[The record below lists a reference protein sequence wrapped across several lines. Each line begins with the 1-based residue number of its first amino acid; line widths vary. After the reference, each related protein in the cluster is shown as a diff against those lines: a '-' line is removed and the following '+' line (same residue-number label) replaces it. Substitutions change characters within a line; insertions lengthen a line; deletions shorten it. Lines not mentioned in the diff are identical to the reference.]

1 MNDIILYISA
11 LFSGFAMG
19 GAWLLSSDW
28 RIYRKLKEQNEAAIR
43 AYWNTGTAH
52 AMFVALTKDH
62 CHD

>member
-1 MNDIILYISA
+1 MNDIILYIIVW
-11 LFSGFAMG
+11 FSGFALG

-43 AYWNTGTAH
+43 AYHTTGTAH
-52 AMFVALTKDH
+52 AMFIALTKDP